1 MIIKELIE
9 HVTGLEA
16 ELKSCSDRLE
26 ERSDEE
32 ALHDLRVA
40 VRRLRSILRPLRD
53 FPDINALEVVAAVV
67 GHRSTP
73 LRDTEVLIKELDAR
87 GFPKL
92 SGARKRKLEA
102 DYDALLASSEWLLLR
117 NAMAAWPAIC
127 REAEREGELKG
138 LSKHIRKEL
147 AKQQRKL
154 GEELRDATHDR
165 HRLRVRI
172 KRVRYADEVYPEL
185 SDLPAKVPQRLK
197 AAQSALGD
205 WHDCVQ
211 WLHRAEQ
218 EDDLKPLCSVWRQA
232 LADAEQ
238 RSDQALEP
246 LFKDFPVK

>member
-1 MIIKELIE
+1 MVVDELIE
-9 HVTGLEA
+9 HVVALET
-16 ELKSCSDRLE
+16 ELRACSGRLE
-26 ERSDEE
+26 QRSDEE

-40 VRRLRSILRPLRD
+40 VRRLRSILRPLREL
-53 FPDINALEVVAAVV
+53 PNINALEAVAAAV

-73 LRDTEVLIKELDAR
+73 LRDTEVLIQELNAR
-87 GFPKL
+87 GLAKL
-92 SGARKRKLEA
+92 SEPRKQELEA
-102 DYDALLASSEWLLLR
+102 GYDALLASPEWLLLR
-117 NAMAAWPAIC
+117 NALAAWPAVC
-127 REAEREGELKG
+127 REVEREGALKG
-138 LSKHIRKEL
+138 LRKHIRKAL

-154 GEELRDATHDR
+154 SKELRDPAHDR

-185 SDLPAKVPQRLK
+185 SDLPDKVPKRLK

-218 EDDLKPLCSVWRQA
+218 DTDLQPLCAAWRQV

-246 LFKDFPVK
+246 LLKVFPVD